1 MLARRRKE
9 GRQEAGSVSV
19 IVMVVSVGFCVA
31 AAYADELRCERIV
44 VGACQNL
51 VYDMTVASAPLY
63 KTFGASIHENGSSVG
78 GSSILTALDAEWLIN
93 SLRPVIDTG
102 CSKQALFLFCSSLFP
117 LCSPNAP
124 RPVHPCRS
132 LCEQVRRE
140 CFSDPANGKL
150 WPAYLDCR
158 TLPQPE
164 KQELCM
170 QVPPDATG
178 SVEHGTFHGSLV
190 TTALST
196 SAPVPLSAAP
206 PQTQQVLD
214 VGSMK
219 SWSIENLTSLLRQPQ
234 PLYQPDGD
242 ASLTSGPL
250 GPVDVVSS
258 KGGHG
263 GGVPHQLWPGDGSL
277 VIPWM
282 DERRGTTGDNGGT
295 RASDA
300 DSTSTT
306 PCPANYSLEYDRCVP
321 RCGPSIDALYSQQ
334 QKDLIEWWTLVL
346 SAICFVFTL
355 MSLVT
360 FWARANGRLDYPDR
374 PILFMT
380 LCYNLLG
387 LCHLERTILHSG
399 GDRAEQRDAPQS
411 NVDLALILT
420 VPGNA
425 FEAGSVGAVDAS
437 RSDCT
442 ITTSQCLAYYIIKHY
457 LVLSGTTWW
466 LIFALCW
473 YLSTAKQWSC
483 EALERRSGLFH
494 VLAWVVP
501 FAFPIVALLRGN
513 IQRFELTGFCTGAN
527 GFVEE
532 LATLLLLLI
541 GALLL
546 VLALFALARLRAGW
560 NQRAHLSRV
569 FAHVLTFG
577 VCYLA
582 PAIAATVCRMLERV
596 ENVLE
601 PCPPTDSG
609 AAAPLRC
616 PQTVAHFSSLP
627 TFLRLTFTL
636 LGGACV
642 CIWLWLRHSTELA
655 TGPKEAASYGY
666 GFQDGALLKCASVTA
681 SAGVGRLKDPLTD
694 TTDRPSLTNTLSA
707 PPANTV
713 HSARSVGCGLRSIT
727 SAGNHRNGRI
737 SGCAAKAHK
746 YCFVYQP
753 AMTGSIAMDMVQG
766 SVYHSSATDGSG
778 TPGATLYRTIPT
790 HSTSSSDYAAGR
802 TGSRRSIRPVGPLS
816 MITRI

>member
-1 MLARRRKE
+1 MLARRQQE
-9 GRQEAGSVSV
+9 RQEAAASSVSV
-19 IVMVVSVGFCVA
+19 IVMVVTIGFCVA
-31 AAYADELRCERIV
+31 AADAEELRCERIV

-63 KTFGASIHENGSSVG
+63 KTFGASVHENGSSVG
-78 GSSILTALDAEWLIN
+78 GSSILTALDAELLIN

-150 WPAYLDCR
+150 WPTYLDCR

-178 SVEHGTFHGSLV
+178 SVEHGAFHGTLV
-190 TTALST
+190 TTAVST
-196 SAPVPLSAAP
+196 SAPLPLSAAP
-206 PQTQQVLD
+206 PPTQQVLE
-214 VGSMK
+214 VGPMK

-234 PLYQPDGD
+234 PLYHPDGD
-242 ASLTSGPL
+242 ASLTSGGAL
-250 GPVDVVSS
+250 GAVDAVSS
-258 KGGHG
+258 KGVN
-263 GGVPHQLWPGDGSL
+263 GVSGMPHQLWPGDGSL

-282 DERRGTTGDNGGT
+282 DERGGT
-295 RASDA
+295 SVDSSGARASGHEPRA
-300 DSTSTT
+300 

-387 LCHLERTILHSG
+387 LCHLERTILHGGG
-399 GDRAEQRDAPQS
+399 GDRGAEQP
-411 NVDLALILT
+411 LMLT

-425 FEAGSVGAVDAS
+425 FEGSSSVGAVDAS

-457 LVLSGTTWW
+457 LVLSATTWW

-577 VCYLA
+577 VCYMA
-582 PAIAATVCRMLERV
+582 PATAATVCRMLERID
-596 ENVLE
+596 NVLE
-601 PCPPTDSG
+601 PCQPADSG
-609 AAAPLRC
+609 AAAPLPC

-655 TGPKEAASYGY
+655 TGPKEVASYGY
-666 GFQDGALLKCASVTA
+666 GFQDGALLKCASVA
-681 SAGVGRLKDPLTD
+681 PSAGVGRLKDALTD
-694 TTDRPSLTNTLSA
+694 TNDRPSLSNSLSA
-707 PPANTV
+707 PPAHTL
-713 HSARSVGCGLRSIT
+713 HSARGGVGCGLRSIT
-727 SAGNHRNGRI
+727 SSTGNHRSGRI
-737 SGCAAKAHK
+737 SGSAAKAHK

-753 AMTGSIAMDMVQG
+753 TMTGAIAMDMLQG

-790 HSTSSSDYAAGR
+790 RSTLSSGYVGR
-802 TGSRRSIRPVGPLS
+802 TSSRRSIRPVGPLS